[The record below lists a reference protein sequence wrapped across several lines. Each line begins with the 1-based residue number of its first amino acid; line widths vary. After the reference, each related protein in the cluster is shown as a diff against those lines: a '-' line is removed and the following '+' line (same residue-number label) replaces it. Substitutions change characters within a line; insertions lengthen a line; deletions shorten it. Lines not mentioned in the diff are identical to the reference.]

1 MTFFGVVFFFWL
13 MGNFQTV
20 DKIFWFIWWIPEMI
34 DTMFYKYVYNYNNNN
49 QEIVRQMTFKEEWA
63 NSISHWIV
71 FGCILLLIW
80 SILSVVCWIAL
91 KFAVS
96 CFFITTLQISCFFLV
111 FGYYCIPHQ
120 KYFLSLVN
128 LTYIFIFLN
137 FFSFFLKIF

>member
-1 MTFFGVVFFFWL
+1 MLVLTLLRNYIHNIFFSTFLTFFVFFNFFFLSQLVFVTFFGVVSLFWS

-49 QEIVRQMTFKEEWA
+49 QEIVRQLTFKEEWE
-63 NSISHWIV
+63 NSISYWIV
-71 FGCILLLIW
+71 FTCILLLIW

-96 CFFITTLQISCFFLV
+96 CFL
-111 FGYYCIPHQ
+111 
-120 KYFLSLVN
+120 
-128 LTYIFIFLN
+128 
-137 FFSFFLKIF
+137 

>member
-1 MTFFGVVFFFWL
+1 MTFIGVVSLFWS

-71 FGCILLLIW
+71 FTCILLLIW

-96 CFFITTLQISCFFLV
+96 CFL
-111 FGYYCIPHQ
+111 
-120 KYFLSLVN
+120 
-128 LTYIFIFLN
+128 
-137 FFSFFLKIF
+137 